1 MNDPYFYE
9 GTNTHVN
16 VLGIR
21 DKALL
26 KTYTANQFGLA
37 MLKILKNPPKI
48 ESSFDFLKLHKL
60 LFENV
65 FPWAGEIR
73 TVNMTTSEFILG
85 DGLVEFADCKTIEEE
100 LVQIDNKY
108 QGYPWKFVSKNEFI
122 DHLCK
127 FIVDIWVIHPLRE
140 GNTRTLIVFMD
151 LFVRKYGYHIDL
163 EGFEL
168 ASNDLRNAFV
178 WGAIGEFLNIKT
190 ILDKIVV
197 PDEK

>member
-1 MNDPYFYE
+1 MSDPYFYK

-16 VLGIR
+16 VMGIR

-37 MLKILKNPPKI
+37 MLNILKNPPKM
-48 ESSFDFLKLHKL
+48 ESAFDFLELHKL

-65 FPWAGEIR
+65 FPWAGQIR

-85 DGLVEFADCKTIEEE
+85 DGLVEFADFRTIEEE
-100 LVQIDNKY
+100 LKQIDLKY
-108 QGYPWKFVSKNEFI
+108 QGYPWKFVTKSEFI

-127 FIVDIWVIHPLRE
+127 FIVDLWVVHPLRE
-140 GNTRTLIVFMD
+140 GNTRTLIVYMD
-151 LFVRKYGYHIDL
+151 LFVRKYGYQIDL
-163 EGFEL
+163 EGFGL
-168 ASNDLRNAFV
+168 ASNDLRNGFV

-190 ILDKIVV
+190 ILNKIIVK
-197 PDEK
+197 EN

>member
-1 MNDPYFYE
+1 MKDPYFYE

-16 VLGIR
+16 IMDIK

-37 MLKILKNPPKI
+37 MLKIQNNPPKI
-48 ESSFDFLKLHKL
+48 DSAFDFLKVHKM

-65 FPWAGEIR
+65 FHWAGEIR
-73 TVNMTTSEFILG
+73 TVNMTTSEFIMG
-85 DGLVEFADCKTIEEE
+85 DGLVEFADYKTIEKE
-100 LVQIDNKY
+100 LKQIDIKY
-108 QGYPWKFVSKNEFI
+108 QGYPWKFVSKDEFV

-127 FIVDIWVIHPLRE
+127 HLVDLWVIHPLRE
-140 GNTRTLIVFMD
+140 GNTRTLIVYMD
-151 LFVRKYGYHIDL
+151 LFVRNYGYYIDL

-178 WGAIGEFLNIKT
+178 WGAIGEFLNLKIM
-190 ILDKIVV
+190 INKIVIK
-197 PDEK
+197 DE